1 MKPLMATFGLT
12 ALFLSAGA
20 FASDNS
26 GYVPAPAAT
35 NFTIIEKNQAW
46 PVKSE
51 MTVEPCTL
59 ARCLEA

>member
-26 GYVPAPAAT
+26 GYVPAPVAS
-35 NFTIIEKNQAW
+35 NYTIILKNQSW
-46 PVKSE
+46 PVKTQ
-51 MTVEPCTL
+51 MTVEPCKL
-59 ARCLEA
+59 ARCFEA